1 MKKIKNIYILNK
13 VEKEQS
19 GIDSIGVWYSYEYL
33 TPDSSNYAPAYWHI
47 IVKYGENDAI
57 SQADGQTY
65 QTEAE
70 AMQAMDIFVTELFEA

>member
-19 GIDSIGVWYSYEYL
+19 GIHSIGVWYSYEYL
-33 TPDSSNYAPAYWHI
+33 TPDNPNHVPAFWHI
-47 IVKYGENDAI
+47 IVRYGENEAI

-70 AMQAMDIFVTELFEA
+70 ALDALEQFITQFQA